1 MNPSSTRTRPHGAA
15 VFLLVVVALLCALPF
30 LAQKYTVTLITEIL
44 IFGLLAASLDLCL
57 GYTGLASLAHAA
69 FFGAGA
75 YAVGILAT
83 KAHCT
88 NVFIVVPVAI
98 LVSALLALVVGFF
111 SLRTSGIYFLMI
123 TLAFGQMVFAL
134 VHKWNELTGGSDGC
148 SLGKRPVIDLLAP
161 YVTVDIGDYRHFYFL
176 VLATVLLS
184 LFALKRVVR
193 LPLGQVAVGIRENE
207 VRVKF
212 MGFNTF
218 GYKLAVFV
226 ISGAFAGLSGVLY
239 MYFNAFVSPEEVN
252 WIMSGK
258 VLVMVILGG
267 VGTIFGPLLG
277 AGTLLL
283 TENWLSS
290 YTERWLLILGL
301 LFVFF
306 VLFAPEGIVGIVR
319 GAVAKWH
326 KK

>member
-1 MNPSSTRTRPHGAA
+1 MTPQSGRSQSRWAA
-15 VFLLVVVALLCALPF
+15 VFLAVVVVLLCFVPF
-30 LAQKYTVTLITEIL
+30 VAQKYTVALITEIF

-75 YAVGILAT
+75 YTVGVLAT

-88 NVFIVVPVAI
+88 NVLIVIPCAI

-134 VHKWNELTGGSDGC
+134 VHKWTELTGGSDGC
-148 SLGKRPVIDLLAP
+148 SLGRRPTFDLLAP
-161 YVTVDIGDYRHFYFL
+161 YVTVNFGDYRHFYFV
-176 VLATVLLS
+176 VLAVVLLS
-184 LFALKRVVR
+184 LLALKRVVR
-193 LPLGQVAVGIRENE
+193 LPMGQVAVGIRENE
-207 VRVKF
+207 TRVKF

-218 GYKLAVFV
+218 GYKLAAFT
-226 ISGAFAGLSGVLY
+226 ISGAFAGVSGILY

-306 VLFAPEGIVGIVR
+306 VLFAPEGIVGIAR
-319 GAVAKWH
+319 SAVKKWS
-326 KK
+326 KQ